1 MKSKIIDFHAHVFP
15 EEIAEK
21 AVNHIGN
28 HYKIKMHGKGI
39 LPDLVQSAEKS
50 GIDYVIIHST
60 ATKASQV
67 KAINDWVASH
77 ASEKLIGFGTLHPDM
92 ADVEDEIERI
102 IALNLKGIKLHPD
115 FQGFNADDPKM
126 DKIYSLIENRLPVL
140 IHCGDAILDNS
151 SPRRIANVMDRFPGL
166 TIIAAHLGGHS
177 KWQESMEYLV
187 GRNIY
192 MDTSSAIRYMDIEFA
207 TRFIKEHGTKRI
219 VFGTDYPI
227 VYHDDE
233 LEVFYK
239 LGLSETEREDIL
251 YNNAAGILGL
261 PVDDKH

>member
-28 HYKIKMHGKGI
+28 HYKVPMHGKGI
-39 LPDLVQSAEKS
+39 LPDLVKSAEKS
-50 GIDYVIIHST
+50 GIDHIVIHST

-67 KAINDWVASH
+67 KSINDWIASH
-77 ASEKLIGFGTLHPDM
+77 TSEKLIGFGTLHPDM
-92 ADVEDEIERI
+92 ADAEDEIERI
-102 IALNLKGIKLHPD
+102 IALKLKGIKLHPD

-126 DKIYSLIENRLPVL
+126 YKIYSLIENRLPVL
-140 IHCGDAILDNS
+140 IHCGDARLDNS
-151 SPRRIANVMDRFPGL
+151 SPRRIANVLDKFPGL

-177 KWQESMEYLV
+177 KWRESMECLV
-187 GRNIY
+187 GRNLY
-192 MDTSSAIRYMDIEFA
+192 MDTSSAIRYMDIDFA
-207 TRFIKEHGTKRI
+207 MRLIKEHGTKKI

-227 VYHDDE
+227 VYQAEE

-239 LGLSETEREDIL
+239 LDLSETERKDIL
-251 YNNAAGILGL
+251 YNNAAEILGL
-261 PVDDKH
+261 PVDDKQ